1 MLKLAANLE
10 FMFGDRD
17 FVDRVDAVP
26 ELGMAAFEFGEWRNR
41 GMPQIIERMK
51 RHQLVM
57 SNLGVDPRVDL
68 LDGDGRELFVQAVR
82 DSAEMA
88 HQVGCTRLGV
98 VVEHV
103 NVVPGRPWH
112 ESQLDLRQRD
122 TRMRKRQYVVDALKA
137 AAPIAE
143 AEGVTLLVECLNTLV
158 DHADYFIAAWHDG
171 VSIVR
176 EVGSPAVRLTFDVYH
191 HQINEGNIIATITRD
206 MDVIGHFHVGD
217 VPGRHEPGTGEINY
231 FNVLTAAVRAGYCGY
246 LGLECVPSKSDLAA
260 AFSPIRQ
267 IVEQINDQSAAA
279 APSPEPSS

>member
-1 MLKLAANLE
+1 MLELAANLE

-17 FVDRVDAVP
+17 FADRVDAVP
-26 ELGMAAFEFGEWRNR
+26 ELGLAAFEFGEWRNR
-41 GMPQIIERMK
+41 GMPHIIERMK

-57 SNLGVDPRVDL
+57 SNMGVDPRVDL
-68 LDGDGRELFVQAVR
+68 LGGDGGERFTHAVR

-103 NVVPGRPWH
+103 NVVPGRPWY
-112 ESQLDLRQRD
+112 ESQLDQGQRD
-122 TRMRKRQYVVDALKA
+122 TRLRKRQHVVDALKT

-143 AEGVTLLVECLNTLV
+143 GEGVVLLVECLNTLV

-176 EVGSPAVRLTFDVYH
+176 EVDSPAVRLTFDVYH
-191 HQINEGNIIATITRD
+191 HQINEGNIIASITRD

-231 FNVLTAAVRAGYCGY
+231 LNVLTAAVRAGYSGY
-246 LGLECVPSKSDLAA
+246 LGLECVPSQSDLVA
-260 AFSPIRQ
+260 AFSPIRD
-267 IVEQINDQSAAA
+267 IVNQINGQSAAA
-279 APSPEPSS
+279 APLRESSS